1 MTWIV
6 ACFAEASDVANC
18 CEGDAGHLQRALSP
32 IRMSTTSRC
41 KLSMYGYVFGS
52 VLAIAL
58 LRPLEDSA
66 EPAVV
71 NKLFFNDLDYVE
83 NYSFYCNKISDD
95 NRQMKHVANVM

>member
-41 KLSMYGYVFGS
+41 KLSMYGYDFGS

-95 NRQMKHVANVM
+95 N